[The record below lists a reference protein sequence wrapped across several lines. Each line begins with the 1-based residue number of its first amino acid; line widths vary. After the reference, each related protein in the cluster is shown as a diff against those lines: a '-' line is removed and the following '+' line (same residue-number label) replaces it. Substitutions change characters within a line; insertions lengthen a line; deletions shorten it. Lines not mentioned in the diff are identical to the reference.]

1 MTSDDVQS
9 RPVRPRD
16 AASLVVLRQRQ
27 HGAAE
32 VLLGRRHSR
41 HRFLPDV
48 YVFPGGRLDRQDY
61 RTPLRAALRPEVAA
75 RLERHWPRGKAQG
88 LAVAAARET
97 FEETGLAFGAVDRGR
112 LVPHLE
118 SFDYIARAIT
128 PPDSP
133 IRFHARFFL
142 ADVEAAQ
149 GHLRDSAELQD
160 LRWVTLAEALRMPLI
175 DVTEFVLQEITRRL
189 GGWRAPGVPFFH
201 FRQGV
206 ARVRYE

>member
-1 MTSDDVQS
+1 MTTQVAPP

-16 AASLVVLRQRQ
+16 AASLVVLRKRRR
-27 HGAAE
+27 GTE

-61 RTPLRAALRPEVAA
+61 RTPLAAALRPEVAA
-75 RLERHWPRGKAQG
+75 RLERHWPSGKAQG

-97 FEETGLAFGAVDRGR
+97 FEETGLAFGAVDEGR

-142 ADVEAAQ
+142 ADVEAAG

-160 LRWVTLAEALRMPLI
+160 LKWVSLSEALGMPLI
-175 DVTEFVLQEITRRL
+175 DVTEFVLQEISRRL